1 MEDKHKAPDHGQK
14 FIRNNKY
21 FTICIYAFILV
32 VISTIAIRAIVQV
45 KDTTSFFSG
54 LIKAIS
60 PFLMALL
67 ISYLLMPFVNGV
79 NRLLHRLFHKIRDN
93 AAMAV
98 SLLIVYLLALG
109 LIIMLLLYF
118 IPQLIGNL
126 ADLVGQVPKAYA
138 AFQEFMEYLMKH
150 FPNLDLG
157 GVENMVVSTQSD
169 LTRLIQ
175 TATDKAIP
183 VLYTAS
189 VSIVNWV
196 VNLLIAIVMSVYM
209 IHGKGALLRL
219 IKVLV
224 YAFTPERYL
233 PAVKQT
239 LLDCNRI
246 FSSFLVSKMIDSL
259 IIGFLCF
266 ILMNILRLPYAF
278 LISAVVGVTNM
289 IPYFGP
295 FIGAIPG
302 AIITLVVS
310 PFKAFVFLIM
320 ILALQQFD
328 GLYLGPKLMGSS
340 VGMSPFWVIMAVT
353 VGGNLFGVI
362 GMFLGVP
369 VMAMLAYLSSRYMRW
384 RLQRKG
390 YAPEDIH

>member
-1 MEDKHKAPDHGQK
+1 MEDRPKSREHGQK

-32 VISTIAIRAIVQV
+32 VASTIAIRAIVQV
-45 KDTTSFFSG
+45 KDTTTFFSG
-54 LIKAIS
+54 LIKAVS

-79 NRLLHRLFHKIRDN
+79 NRLLHRFFPRIKDN
-93 AAMAV
+93 VAMV
-98 SLLIVYLLALG
+98 LSLLIVYLVALG
-109 LIIMLLLYF
+109 LIVMLLLYF
-118 IPQLIGNL
+118 IPQLISNL
-126 ADLVGQVPKAYA
+126 ADLVSQIPKAYA
-138 AFQEFMEYLMKH
+138 AIQEFMDYLMTR
-150 FPNLDLG
+150 FPSLDLD
-157 GVENMVVSTQSD
+157 GVEDMVISTQSD

-175 TATDKAIP
+175 AATDKAIP
-183 VLYTAS
+183 MLYTAS

-196 VNLLIAIVMSVYM
+196 VNMLIAIVMSIYM
-209 IHGKGALLRL
+209 IHGKNALVRL
-219 IKVLV
+219 VKVCV
-224 YAFTPERYL
+224 YAFTPERYV
-233 PAVKQT
+233 PSVKQT

-259 IIGFLCF
+259 LIGLLCF
-266 ILMNILRLPYAF
+266 VLMNILRLPYSF

-295 FIGAIPG
+295 FIGAVPG
-302 AIITLVVS
+302 VIIMLVFS
-310 PFKAFVFLIM
+310 PFKALVFLIM

-340 VGMSPFWVIMAVT
+340 VGMSPFWIIMAVT

-369 VMAMLAYLSSRYMRW
+369 VMAILAYLISRYMRW

-390 YAPEDIH
+390 YAPEDIK